1 LGDANAANPPPS
13 LLSLFLFRRDEK
25 TMNNTLSMPPMPPH
39 FGKSSTSQGNAF
51 LVLDNV
57 TKIYPTPSGPNVVIK
72 DVNLT
77 VNEGEFICIIGHSGC
92 GKSTLLNSISGFAVP
107 DMGEV
112 RLRGN
117 TIKGPGPDRMV
128 VFQNYSL
135 LPWLSA
141 YENVYLAVDA
151 VHPKKSQAEK
161 DTIVQEHLTMVGLGD
176 AMEKKPPQ
184 LSGGMRQRVA
194 IARAF
199 SLRPEIMVLDEPF
212 GALDAITKEEM
223 QEEVS
228 QIFMDHNCTVL
239 MVTHDIDECIFLAD
253 RLVMMTNGPEAGIGA
268 ILDIP
273 FPRPRDRTQI
283 MEDPLYYDLRNQ
295 ALEFLYS
302 RHAHNDVA

>member
-1 LGDANAANPPPS
+1 MSTFVTVDNL
-13 LLSLFLFRRDEK
+13 EK
-25 TMNNTLSMPPMPPH
+25 TFTLRN
-39 FGKSSTSQGNAF
+39 GGRYVALKNID
-51 LVLDNV
+51 LE
-57 TKIYPTPSGPNVVIK
+57 IK
-72 DVNLT
+72 Q
-77 VNEGEFICIIGHSGC
+77 GEFISLIGHSGC
-92 GKSTLLNSISGFAVP
+92 GKSTLLNMVAGLDLPTEGVV
-107 DMGEV
+107 MLQGEQV
-112 RLRGN
+112 LR
-117 TIKGPGPDRMV
+117 PGPDRMV

-141 YENVYLAVDA
+141 YENVYLAVDS
-151 VHPKKSQAEK
+151 VHPNKSQAEK

-253 RLVMMTNGPEAGIGA
+253 RLVMMTNGPGAGIGA

-273 FPRPRDRTQI
+273 FPRPRDRAQI

-302 RHAHNDVA
+302 RHAHDDVA